1 MTRRAF
7 RIGGWAALALGAL
20 AALSAVIVVV
30 TGALALTGR
39 VTYPVDASLG
49 PFSVHDRVSMPVAVW
64 QEVCQKASVD
74 DSGEPSDCLRLF
86 LHQNSEDSGSGP
98 VHVQDADVRPTD
110 LYATGSIALATTG
123 GWSPLV
129 AASVARKAIGLM
141 VISAVL
147 LLLWRLLANS
157 AAGDVFST
165 RAVRQVRGIGWL
177 VILGNLVKPAVAF
190 AVSFDDGYSM
200 PMFGYG
206 HPFVEK
212 VGEAG
217 VNLTQLALGGLIL
230 LLAEAFRHGAVVEA
244 ERRLTV

>member
-1 MTRRAF
+1 M
-7 RIGGWAALALGAL
+7 
-20 AALSAVIVVV
+20 VV

-39 VTYPVDASLG
+39 VTYPVNVSLG

-64 QEVCQKASVD
+64 QEVCQKASTY

-86 LHQNSEDSGSGP
+86 MHQGSENSGGGP
-98 VHVQDADVRPTD
+98 VHVQDADVRPND
-110 LYATGSIALATTG
+110 LYATGAISLATTG

-129 AASVARKAIGLM
+129 AASVTRKAISLM

-157 AAGDVFST
+157 AAGDVFSA
-165 RAVRQVRGIGWL
+165 RAVGQVRGIGWL
-177 VILGNLVKPAVAF
+177 VILGNVVKPVVAF
-190 AVSFDDGYSM
+190 AVSFDDGYAM

-212 VGEAG
+212 MGEAG

-230 LLAEAFRHGAVVEA
+230 LLAEAFRHGAAVEA